1 MRDAA
6 SLRHSVLRHAG
17 WCPTQCPSGF
27 GTLLQAVLAGAV
39 LPVRRLARGT
49 GGSRGADASKGGPR
63 GEWRLGRDLCLLSVL
78 YPPPPTASTLLSCP
92 PLPAPPSPSAASPG
106 YMLARIGLLQLSL
119 PAVVGFAPNPSVSVD
134 DLCEALATYA
144 NDGCGMDTTGK
155 DKRACVVELS
165 VFSGS
170 DGALSTDEAAA
181 AFDTIPDAVLTA
193 IEAVDVGATCKRE
206 HLQRTGSSG
215 SDLLDMFFYRA
226 NWRLVVKDCYRSG
239 CGGRAWA
246 LWAGSPSLANLASA
260 ASAA

>member
-1 MRDAA
+1 
-6 SLRHSVLRHAG
+6 
-17 WCPTQCPSGF
+17 
-27 GTLLQAVLAGAV
+27 
-39 LPVRRLARGT
+39 
-49 GGSRGADASKGGPR
+49 
-63 GEWRLGRDLCLLSVL
+63 
-78 YPPPPTASTLLSCP
+78 
-92 PLPAPPSPSAASPG
+92 
-106 YMLARIGLLQLSL
+106 
-119 PAVVGFAPNPSVSVD
+119 
-134 DLCEALATYA
+134 
-144 NDGCGMDTTGK
+144 MDTTGK

-181 AFDTIPDAVLTA
+181 ALDTHVDTIPDAVLTA

-260 ASAA
+260 ASAALQVLGTPHSEASSLAALFFGASRDAATVTAAADPSTCNSSASPSACLPRVLPRVLDTAHSGAHQHQHASTRGAGMGSV